1 MLSSRYLHLHEALG
15 LGPMWLNRQA
25 SVRPSE
31 KAGGGVRPAPSA
43 RPQTAAQPIAEAVRS
58 LSPAAHHAR
67 LAAAALV
74 NEKKNA
80 PPLPPAAEPV
90 QLRANADHSAESP
103 AVQESQA
110 PVSDG
115 LPPLQI
121 EVRPSEIMVVSICPS
136 TEDSAANQLFSG
148 SVGVLLDN
156 MLAAVGLQP
165 QQAHKTCWVK
175 SARISNANPS
185 QAQIEAA
192 SSSLADELAQSRAKA
207 VLFLGQIFEQ
217 EGLRVLMQTLC
228 GGMPCYIIPHPARL
242 LRQTHLKAQ
251 AWAELKKLKRFLQD
265 GQ

>member
-25 SVRPSE
+25 VVRPSE

-43 RPQTAAQPIAEAVRS
+43 RPQTAAQPVADAVRS

-80 PPLPPAAEPV
+80 PPLPPAATPA
-90 QLRANADHSAESP
+90 QPRADGDGSAQSP
-103 AVQESQA
+103 AVQESRTQA
-110 PVSDG
+110 SDG

-136 TEDSAANQLFSG
+136 TEDSAANRLFSG
-148 SVGVLLDN
+148 GVGVLLDN

-175 SARISNANPS
+175 SAPVSNANPTD
-185 QAQIEAA
+185 AQIEAA
-192 SSSLADELAQSRAKA
+192 VGELAQELSQSQAKA
-207 VLFLGQIFEQ
+207 VLFLGQIFEHKNQ
-217 EGLRVLMQTLC
+217 RALMQTVC
-228 GGMPCYIIPHPARL
+228 GERPYFVIPHPARL

-251 AWAELKKLKRFLQD
+251 AWEELKKLKRLLHRS
-265 GQ
+265 

>member
-25 SVRPSE
+25 TVRPSE
-31 KAGGGVRPAPSA
+31 TAGGNLRSAPNT
-43 RPQTAAQPIAEAVRS
+43 RPQSAAQPIAEAVRS

-80 PPLPPAAEPV
+80 PIAPPAATPL
-90 QLRANADHSAESP
+90 QLRANIENPVENP
-103 AVQESQA
+103 AAQESRT

-121 EVRPSEIMVVSICPS
+121 DVRTSEIMVVSICPS

-148 SVGVLLDN
+148 SVGILLDN
-156 MLAAVGLQP
+156 MLTAIDLQP

-175 SARISNANPS
+175 FAPISNANPS
-185 QAQIEAA
+185 VAQIEAA
-192 SSSLADELAQSRAKA
+192 AGELAKELAQSQAKA
-207 VLFLGQIFEQ
+207 VLFLGQVFEHENQ
-217 EGLRVLMQTLC
+217 RALMQTVC
-228 GGMPCYIIPHPARL
+228 GERPYFVIPHPARL

-251 AWAELKKLKRFLQD
+251 AWAELKKLKRLLHP
-265 GQ
+265 